1 LTKAIRCDS
10 LFFMLYI
17 VPTPVGNL
25 EDITLRAVRL
35 LKTAHIIISEDTR
48 HTRKLMKLLEIEN
61 KPKFIDF
68 TRNHE
73 LNLAP
78 IEIALKAILTAEED
92 EKEAVEILVVSD
104 SGTPGISDPGI
115 EIIRLAQDLGV
126 NYTVLPGATAFVPA
140 VVASGI
146 TGKEFTFLGFLPIKK
161 GRQTQWKEIAVSPY
175 PVVFYESVHRI
186 EKCVGELKQY
196 LEPERKIS
204 ICREV
209 TKMFE
214 TIWIGTIGTLEI
226 DEIKQKGE
234 FVIVVDK
241 SK

>member
-1 LTKAIRCDS
+1 LTKAIQCDS

-73 LNLAP
+73 LNLLP
-78 IEIALKAILTAEED
+78 IEAALRTILTAEEE

-115 EIIRLAQDLGV
+115 EIIRLAQELAI

-146 TGKEFTFLGFLPIKK
+146 TGREFTFLGFLPVKK
-161 GRQTQWKEIAVSPY
+161 GRQTQWKEIAVSAY

-186 EKCVGELKQY
+186 EKCIGELKQY
-196 LEPERKIS
+196 LDPSRKVS

-209 TKMFE
+209 TKMYE
-214 TIWIGTIGTLEI
+214 TIWIGTIGTLEVS
-226 DEIKQKGE
+226 EIKQKGE

-241 SK
+241 AK

>member
-1 LTKAIRCDS
+1 
-10 LFFMLYI
+10 MLYI

-25 EDITLRAVRL
+25 EDITLRAIRL
-35 LKTAHIIISEDTR
+35 LKTTHIIISEDTR

-61 KPKFIDF
+61 KPKYIDF

-73 LNLAP
+73 FNLVP
-78 IEIALKAILTAEED
+78 IEAALKTILVAEEE
-92 EKEAVEILVVSD
+92 EKEPIEILVVSD

-146 TGKEFTFLGFLPIKK
+146 TGREFTFLGFLPVKK
-161 GRQTQWKEIAVSPY
+161 GRQTQWKEIVISPY

-186 EKCVGELKQY
+186 DKCVGELKEY
-196 LEPERKIS
+196 LEPTRKIS

-209 TKMFE
+209 TKMYE
-214 TIWIGTIGTLEI
+214 TIWIGTVSTLEI
-226 DEIKQKGE
+226 DDIKQKGE
-234 FVIVVDK
+234 FVIIVDK
-241 SK
+241 AK